1 MNYDKFHKL
10 IEEQNPEQKE
20 EFYLKLKEKLNIPD
34 EEQKVEE
41 KKGSGFVAFF
51 KKPYRVIACASA
63 VLVIICLSVFIPF
76 ALKNK
81 TPAER
86 YCIAGECIETKIQ
99 SIKEFSKD
107 NSLNIL
113 YYNWYDTG
121 EVISSKLF
129 MDAKDNDK
137 FVYITEEIVNGVT
150 GDFVKLSITDIH
162 TKVDIF
168 EKYWNN
174 CDKECLSKNIKVY
187 WKAQNTSSMAYF
199 EYDGYRYFVE
209 LDHPESEEAIL
220 DIVAEMLP

>member
-41 KKGSGFVAFF
+41 KKGSGFVTFF

-63 VLVIICLSVFIPF
+63 ALVIICLSVFIPF

-86 YCIAGECIETKIQ
+86 YCLSTDCIATPIE
-99 SIKEFSKD
+99 SIKKYSNDASVE
-107 NSLNIL
+107 LL
-113 YYNWYDTG
+113 YLDWYQTG
-121 EVISSKLF
+121 EVIKSTTYFDKSDSK
-129 MDAKDNDK
+129 N
-137 FVYITEEIVNGVT
+137 FVYIEEELINGQT
-150 GDFVKLSITDIH
+150 GERVKLSISDIH

-168 EKYWNN
+168 EKYWES
-174 CDKECLSKNIKVY
+174 CVKESYREDVRIMWHY
-187 WKAQNTSSMAYF
+187 QSTSGMAYF
-199 EYDGYRYFVE
+199 EYHGYRYFVE

>member
-41 KKGSGFVAFF
+41 KKQSRFVTFF

-63 VLVIICLSVFIPF
+63 VLVIICLSVFIPI

-86 YCIAGECIETKIQ
+86 YCIAEECVETKIE
-99 SIKEFSKD
+99 SIKKYSKD

-113 YYNWYDTG
+113 YFDWYEFG

-129 MDAKDNDK
+129 MDAKDTDK
-137 FVYITEEIVNGVT
+137 FVYIAEEIINGET
-150 GDFVKLSITDIH
+150 GDFVKFSITDIH

-168 EKYWNN
+168 EKYWES
-174 CDKECLSKNIKVY
+174 CVKESYRENVRIMWHY
-187 WKAQNTSSMAYF
+187 QSTSGMAYF